1 MGVVLGVRGLSK
13 IEIDVS
19 NELMQHQ
26 HVIGATGTGKST
38 LLANEAVQAFEEK
51 ACCIV
56 IDPHGELAFD
66 VVRAVNPADLRNVYL
81 FDPLRVRFSL
91 NPLELESYE
100 NREIAVERII
110 GEITEFF
117 RKFYGRQ
124 YWGPS
129 LNRIFQDGLRVLYE
143 RDDSPTMKDLYN
155 LVSGKMHDRE
165 FQEELKKLPRGR
177 TDAVLNKLAPFV
189 NNRFLSRILCRKPS
203 SVRIEELIKERVLV
217 IFRLPR
223 GELSEAV
230 STLLGSAVITR
241 VWFAALSRGGRFP
254 VVLFLDEFQLFSH
267 LETLG
272 NIISEGRK
280 YSLGAVLAHQHTKQ
294 LPEALLNDILGNA
307 GIKIAFRVSGDDAR
321 VIARSFGGRS
331 LLRNLYLSQMER
343 QLHAFAE
350 SLAVRQGLSS

>member
-1 MGVVLGVRGLSK
+1 
-13 IEIDVS
+13 
-19 NELMQHQ
+19 
-26 HVIGATGTGKST
+26 
-38 LLANEAVQAFEEK
+38 
-51 ACCIV
+51 
-56 IDPHGELAFD
+56 
-66 VVRAVNPADLRNVYL
+66 
-81 FDPLRVRFSL
+81 VRFSL

>member
-1 MGVVLGVRGLSK
+1 
-13 IEIDVS
+13 
-19 NELMQHQ
+19 
-26 HVIGATGTGKST
+26 
-38 LLANEAVQAFEEK
+38 
-51 ACCIV
+51 
-56 IDPHGELAFD
+56 
-66 VVRAVNPADLRNVYL
+66 
-81 FDPLRVRFSL
+81 
-91 NPLELESYE
+91 
-100 NREIAVERII
+100 
-110 GEITEFF
+110 
-117 RKFYGRQ
+117 
-124 YWGPS
+124 
-129 LNRIFQDGLRVLYE
+129 
-143 RDDSPTMKDLYN
+143 
-155 LVSGKMHDRE
+155 
-165 FQEELKKLPRGR
+165 
-177 TDAVLNKLAPFV
+177 
-189 NNRFLSRILCRKPS
+189 
-203 SVRIEELIKERVLV
+203 VRIEELIKERVLV